1 MGAYRQSRN
10 IEQSLREYITD
21 NLNAD
26 WTSPTIA
33 CELGYRNISGNDLP
47 IVLIR
52 LSDTIHERVEVGT
65 ISTRRLP
72 LVLIDIYTGNDGLR
86 LDLKDYLI
94 TKLKGQVVYKEYTV
108 TNNVSVGVASGTM
121 MITSIEDTPVDFDTD
136 KNELSVVDAHRHLLS
151 LSINLQRVE
160 A

>member
-10 IEQSLREYITD
+10 IENSLKEYLKT

-26 WTSPTIA
+26 WTSPTVT
-33 CELGYRNISGNDLP
+33 CELGHRNINGKDLP
-47 IVLIR
+47 IVVIR

-72 LVLIDIYTGNDGLR
+72 LVLIDVYATGDGQR

-94 TKLKGQVVYKEYTV
+94 TKLKGQVTYKEYTV
-108 TNNVSVGVASGTM
+108 TNNVSVGVANGTM
-121 MITSIEDTPVDFDTD
+121 MITSIEDTSVDLDID
-136 KNELSVVDAHRHLLS
+136 KSELSQVDRHRWLLS

-160 A
+160 T